1 MPGFCSG
8 TRTEHTVFE
17 RELIFAFCSL
27 IACWQLKENT
37 GIIPRGWNG
46 QSNLGRHCNL
56 CYFAQGGRF
65 PTSYTLKACC
75 VLWQEV
81 HIMGHL
87 AGNIWMLLNLLFL
100 VCASGRVWEQGS
112 STRLLLSGRQ
122 LKALSPELPISLS
135 AGRVPI
141 LVLPIP
147 VHSLQCEA
155 PRVPSPTLSLQR
167 CAGKLKRGVGAVH

>member
-37 GIIPRGWNG
+37 GKIPRGWNG

-56 CYFAQGGRF
+56 CYFARGERF
-65 PTSYTLKACC
+65 PTSYTLKAHY

-100 VCASGRVWEQGS
+100 VCASGRVREQGS
-112 STRLLLSGRQ
+112 SKPLLLSGRQ
-122 LKALSPELPISLS
+122 LQELPASLS
-135 AGRVPI
+135 AGCVPI

-147 VHSLQCEA
+147 VHSAHCEA
-155 PRVPSPTLSLQR
+155 LGVALPTLSLQR
-167 CAGKLKRGVGAVH
+167 CAGKVRHGAGAVH